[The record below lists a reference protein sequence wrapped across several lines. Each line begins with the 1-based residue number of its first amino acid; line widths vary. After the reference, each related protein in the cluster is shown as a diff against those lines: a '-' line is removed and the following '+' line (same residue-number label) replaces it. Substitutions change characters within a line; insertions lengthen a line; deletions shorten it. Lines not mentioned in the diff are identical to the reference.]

1 MATNIDELISPAVQD
16 AIRQP
21 IEKAWTLPRQA
32 FTSREV
38 YELEVERIY
47 RRQWVAAVNTYDVG
61 EPGNVK
67 KFEICGMPSCICP
80 QCKR

>member
-47 RRQWVAAVNTYDVG
+47 RR
-61 EPGNVK
+61 
-67 KFEICGMPSCICP
+67 
-80 QCKR
+80 